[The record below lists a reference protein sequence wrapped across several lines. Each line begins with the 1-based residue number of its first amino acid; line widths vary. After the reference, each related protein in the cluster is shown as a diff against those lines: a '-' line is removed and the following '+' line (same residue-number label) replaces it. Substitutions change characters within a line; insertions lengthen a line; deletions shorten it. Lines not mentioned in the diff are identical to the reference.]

1 VAAAPSER
9 LLGYET
15 SRTGEGELKMT
26 ADRLLQIWGS
36 MVLFLIWIFLIS
48 LIAFNIVPWWVA
60 ILGAIVAQL
69 NELIFLAIVRRVL
82 HLETYL
88 DLVSKTLADKRE
100 GKM

>member
-1 VAAAPSER
+1 
-9 LLGYET
+9 
-15 SRTGEGELKMT
+15 MT

-82 HLETYL
+82 HLEPYT

>member
-1 VAAAPSER
+1 
-9 LLGYET
+9 
-15 SRTGEGELKMT
+15 MT

>member
-1 VAAAPSER
+1 
-9 LLGYET
+9 
-15 SRTGEGELKMT
+15 MT

-69 NELIFLAIVRRVL
+69 NEQIFLAIVRRVL